1 MTRTQNWAF
10 IRKKLDLTSKHAD
23 PNISGGVQDERR
35 GGQGELPPTPN
46 GGAQE
51 PHAPSK
57 SWKPPRN
64 PWLLMVC
71 QGLSQWIGLRENFNR
86 KP

>member
-10 IRKKLDLTSKHAD
+10 IRKTWDLTSKHAD

-35 GGQGELPPTPN
+35 GGQGEPPPTPN

-71 QGLSQWIGLRENFNR
+71 QCLSQWIGLRENFNR